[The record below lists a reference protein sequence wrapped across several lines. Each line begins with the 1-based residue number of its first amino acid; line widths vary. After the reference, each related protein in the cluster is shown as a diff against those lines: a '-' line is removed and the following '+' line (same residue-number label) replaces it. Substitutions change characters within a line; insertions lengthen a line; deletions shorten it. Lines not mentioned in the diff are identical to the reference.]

1 MADIDS
7 DDDDF
12 CFELE
17 VDDEITFKAPP
28 RKVIETSRSS
38 FIMPTFS
45 IKKWKRTIDE
55 ENDKENIPSKVSP
68 NIMEHSSPF
77 SGEKVLKRLK
87 IAEALDNNLTP
98 NEPTLSV
105 ILEKSEVDCEEEMV
119 IKVDID
125 EVHEVSM
132 NRCRYHDVCIHFY
145 THAQISYSYVFVND
159 ILNITIS

>member
-28 RKVIETSRSS
+28 RKIIETSRSS

-45 IKKWKRTIDE
+45 IKKWDQTKDE
-55 ENDKENIPSKVSP
+55 ENDKENIPSKVSS
-68 NIMEHSSPF
+68 NIMEHSSSIP
-77 SGEKVLKRLK
+77 GDKVLKRLE
-87 IAEALDNNLTP
+87 IAQVLDDNSTSNV
-98 NEPTLSV
+98 PTSSV
-105 ILEKSEVDCEEEMV
+105 ILEKSEDDCEEEMV

-125 EVHEVSM
+125 EVHEVSI
-132 NRCRYHDVCIHFY
+132 NRCR
-145 THAQISYSYVFVND
+145 
-159 ILNITIS
+159 